1 MDIAWL
7 LGFVVIF
14 AAMVGVL
21 AGCAHLMGVSK

>member
-7 LGFVVIF
+7 IGFVLMF

-21 AGCAHLMGVSK
+21 AGCARLTGVPK